1 MAISS
6 DRIFVHYATI
16 RAECYLLS
24 LVFAII
30 DGHPSQAVGLME
42 LVNHILSFILKQHVR
57 RYDSYQGA
65 ISLGVQER
73 AQARHLLG
81 DTSSGVQGQPLVLK
95 LEVVGL
101 ALGYT
106 TLIVEVVNPMRA
118 YDRWWAS
125 FIDRPPQTESG

>member
-6 DRIFVHYATI
+6 DRIFIHYTTI
-16 RAECYLLS
+16 RAERYLLS
-24 LVFAII
+24 LVFTII
-30 DGHPSQAVGLME
+30 DRHPSQAVSLVE

-57 RYDSYQGA
+57 RYDGYQGA

-106 TLIVEVVNPMRA
+106 TLIVEVVNPMCT
-118 YDRWWAS
+118 YDCWWAS
-125 FIDRPPQTESG
+125 FINCSPQTESG